1 MQTPLSDVCTQ
12 GMFSNKSPSFIA
24 ILLKSQ
30 QNSAMGFFFLVPSLP
45 RQSYSLYEKGATASS
60 PSLFSHSATYTL
72 LSHTAPCTD
81 SSCTCI
87 SLTQEKKK
95 KPMPQCVHPTRVT
108 HSHRRAHI
116 HTYGSESQ
124 AAEMGQA
131 DLALCCGFLF
141 FFLLSLQN
149 RRVKRFLLS
158 PAVPPPPSSHKYPLW
173 VLYEPILF
181 SPTRS
186 QRCHGH
192 VLLSL

>member
-1 MQTPLSDVCTQ
+1 M
-12 GMFSNKSPSFIA
+12 
-24 ILLKSQ
+24 
-30 QNSAMGFFFLVPSLP
+30 P

-72 LSHTAPCTD
+72 LSHTAPCTN

-87 SLTQEKKK
+87 SLAQEKKK
-95 KPMPQCVHPTRVT
+95 KSTTHASVRASHSSHSLSLPCTYTHIWQRVT
-108 HSHRRAHI
+108 SCRDGTAR
-116 HTYGSESQ
+116 SCS
-124 AAEMGQA
+124 
-131 DLALCCGFLF
+131 LLLWFFLF
-141 FFLLSLQN
+141 WFFLLSLQN

>member
-1 MQTPLSDVCTQ
+1 M
-12 GMFSNKSPSFIA
+12 
-24 ILLKSQ
+24 
-30 QNSAMGFFFLVPSLP
+30 P

-72 LSHTAPCTD
+72 LSHTAPCTN

-87 SLTQEKKK
+87 SLAQEKKK
-95 KPMPQCVHPTRVT
+95 KKKAQPMPQCVHPTQVT
-108 HSHRRAHI
+108 HSHRRVHI

-124 AAEMGQA
+124 AAEMGQP
-131 DLALCCGFLF
+131 DLAFCCCGFFGF
-141 FFLLSLQN
+141 FSLSLQN